1 MCYDKAGNKSN
12 EANTSILIDTNN
24 PTITYSIQ
32 NQTVGSNNYYKGLTL
47 KADVKDNLSGISSIK
62 YCQGEGDCTPGTTA
76 MVVSVSL

>member
-47 KADVKDNLSGISSIK
+47 KADVKDNLSGYLLLNIVKEKGIARLE
-62 YCQGEGDCTPGTTA
+62 QRQW
-76 MVVSVSL
+76 